1 MKMRKVCLV
10 GGTGFVG
17 RHIIAELA
25 RRGYAIRVL
34 TRRRERRRELL
45 VFPTLELVEC
55 DVHRLANLS
64 ALIENADAV
73 ISLPGILNEMGGKGE
88 DFASVHA
95 ELPAKVT
102 EACRY
107 NRISR
112 LLHMSALNASPSAP
126 SEYLR
131 SKAVGEEAA
140 HAAISEGLHVTSFRP
155 SVIFGPDD
163 DFFNRFAKLLKMT
176 PLVFPLACPNA
187 RFAPVYV
194 EDVVHAFVTSLDDKS
209 TYGKAFDL
217 VGPREY
223 TLKELV
229 EYTAK
234 VLGLRRYVWG
244 LGDGLSRLQARA
256 LEFAPGKPFSRDN
269 YLSMQVDSVSE
280 DNGLLTLGIEPQ
292 GIEAIVPTYLGGKNR
307 ESEYQRL
314 RGAARRT

>member
-1 MKMRKVCLV
+1 MKRPKVCLV

-64 ALIENADAV
+64 AQIESADAV
-73 ISLPGILNEMGGKGE
+73 ISLPGILNELGGQGE
-88 DFASVHA
+88 DFTAVHA
-95 ELPAKVT
+95 ELPGKVA

-107 NRISR
+107 NRITR
-112 LLHMSALNASPSAP
+112 VLHMSALNAAPDAP

-131 SKAVGEEAA
+131 SKAIGEEAA
-140 HAAISEGLHVTSFRP
+140 HAAQSDGLHVTSFRP

-163 DFFNRFAKLLKMT
+163 DFFNRFAALLKLT

-194 EDVVHAFVTSLDDKS
+194 EDVVRAFVDSLDDKS
-209 TYGKAFDL
+209 TYGKRFDL

-223 TLKELV
+223 TLKALV

-234 VLGLRRYVWG
+234 TLGLRRYVLG
-244 LGDGLSRLQARA
+244 LGDGLSRLQARM
-256 LEFAPGKPFSRDN
+256 LELAPGKPFSRDN

-280 DNGLLTLGIEPQ
+280 DNGLPALGIEPQ
-292 GIEAIVPTYLGGKNR
+292 SIEAIVPTYLGGQDR
-307 ESEYQRL
+307 ESRYQRL
-314 RGAARRT
+314 RSAARRS